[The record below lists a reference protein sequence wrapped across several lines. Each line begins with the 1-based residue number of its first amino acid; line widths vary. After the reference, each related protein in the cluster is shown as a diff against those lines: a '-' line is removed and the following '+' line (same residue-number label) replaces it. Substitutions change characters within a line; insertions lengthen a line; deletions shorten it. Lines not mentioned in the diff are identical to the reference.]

1 MRTMR
6 PATAFALALLSAAGA
21 ASAAPALSDNWAILG
36 LPDPFYAILGA
47 AVIAG
52 LGIFYSVFIKAVS
65 ERGKTLAFVVIS
77 VPILLATAYFVAAT
91 AYLDYRSW
99 SGGPVH
105 WHADY
110 EIWACGQEYVLAHS
124 RGLDNKVGTP
134 LVHTHDDER
143 IHVEGVLLSPEQA
156 SLGNYFSEVG
166 GQFNGTTL
174 TLPTDNGTVTWQDGD
189 ACDGRAARWYVF
201 VDGRLMPDASS
212 YRISP
217 YTLVPPGDQ
226 IKFVFTQ
233 LGPSLINGSIGGP
246 P

>member
-1 MRTMR
+1 MTVLL
-6 PATAFALALLSAAGA
+6 AFALLSASACA
-21 ASAAPALSDNWAILG
+21 AVTAPDNWAALG
-36 LPDPFYAILGA
+36 LPDPSYAILGA

-65 ERGKTLAFVVIS
+65 ERGKKLAFVVIS

-134 LVHTHDDER
+134 LVHTHDDKR
-143 IHVEGVLLSPEQA
+143 IHVEGVLLSPAQA
-156 SLGNYFSEVG
+156 SLAGYFEQVG

-189 ACDGRAARWYVF
+189 LCDGRPAHWYVF
-201 VDGRLMPDASS
+201 VDGKPVQNASS

-233 LGPSLINGSIGGP
+233 MSPSLVNGTIGGP